1 VDEEIKIIKQPGLNI
16 NNSIHSVHLSSAE
29 RKILLNKL
37 TDAQRD
43 TLEEHRRF
51 RVNSMLLTQF
61 NETGTEWMFIEK
73 QIDPTFDI
81 HFPNESRLHCSC
93 GRGVKYLYV
102 CKSKENNII
111 QSFGINH
118 LEQEAGISKSIIKEI
133 KSKEH
138 QIDRGLDEILNSVK
152 LGNSFPNVEYEFLKE
167 RGYIETIFSD
177 LKLEYLS
184 AFKKVDLPIYED
196 DMAKLVEKCKEIQR
210 ALEVKNSEWS
220 LHTIAGEEFI
230 RQENDYFLENRETVQ
245 DALLNQQE
253 RVMNNARKIFKKIFL
268 QHTNVI
274 EKYDLDTQDG
284 LLILIISV
292 LFSEENGQQVTRKKT
307 VFDTLYRLSNKYG
320 YDISSFDKIYEM
332 IFAILKDEGMI
343 KHDNNMWKSN
353 YK

>member
-1 VDEEIKIIKQPGLNI
+1 
-16 NNSIHSVHLSSAE
+16 
-29 RKILLNKL
+29 
-37 TDAQRD
+37 
-43 TLEEHRRF
+43 
-51 RVNSMLLTQF
+51 
-61 NETGTEWMFIEK
+61 
-73 QIDPTFDI
+73 
-81 HFPNESRLHCSC
+81 
-93 GRGVKYLYV
+93 
-102 CKSKENNII
+102 
-111 QSFGINH
+111 
-118 LEQEAGISKSIIKEI
+118 
-133 KSKEH
+133 
-138 QIDRGLDEILNSVK
+138 
-152 LGNSFPNVEYEFLKE
+152 
-167 RGYIETIFSD
+167 
-177 LKLEYLS
+177 
-184 AFKKVDLPIYED
+184 
-196 DMAKLVEKCKEIQR
+196 MAKLVEKCKEIQR